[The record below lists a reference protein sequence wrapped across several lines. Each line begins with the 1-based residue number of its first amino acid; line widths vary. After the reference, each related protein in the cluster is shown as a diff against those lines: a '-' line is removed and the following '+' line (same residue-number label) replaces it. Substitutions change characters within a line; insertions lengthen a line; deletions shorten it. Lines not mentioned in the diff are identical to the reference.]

1 MKFQLKDDL
10 SQIQRMV
17 GLFYFGHQPPKVV
30 EEVKEIEG
38 KKVTVKTTYE
48 FDINKQPD
56 SLRNPHNFIL
66 QLMTMVRE
74 TNKMTNDIN
83 VIRNIYLENRSKFAW
98 PRDDREATA
107 ILTDFFNEAS
117 FVKRVTLH
125 QQYINKSKTR
135 MKSLFTL
142 YYVEIS
148 DNNKLVNMV
157 ANGDNGYN
165 ILKKVQSKDHK
176 DDHLKP
182 NNEKKETKKIDRE
195 RLDKLAK
202 PKDKWKLGKRLIE
215 LQKMF
220 PHDRV
225 LERMI
230 KEEFSK
236 NQQFR
241 YPAEYDVYNKQ
252 EDDKMKVFSDGSK
265 GLKKID
271 SAYGSVK
278 LETFK

>member
-1 MKFQLKDDL
+1 
-10 SQIQRMV
+10 
-17 GLFYFGHQPPKVV
+17 
-30 EEVKEIEG
+30 
-38 KKVTVKTTYE
+38 
-48 FDINKQPD
+48 
-56 SLRNPHNFIL
+56 
-66 QLMTMVRE
+66 
-74 TNKMTNDIN
+74 MTNDVN
-83 VIRNIYLENRSKFAW
+83 AVRNIYLENRSKFTW
-98 PRDDREATA
+98 PRDDRDANN
-107 ILTDFFNEAS
+107 ILTDFFSEAS
-117 FVKRVTLH
+117 FIKRITLH
-125 QQYINKSKTR
+125 QQHINKSKTR
-135 MKSLFTL
+135 MKSLYTL
-142 YYVEIS
+142 YYVELS

-157 ANGDNGYN
+157 SYGDNGYN
-165 ILKKVQSKDHK
+165 ILKKAQSKDHK
-176 DDHLKP
+176 EE
-182 NNEKKETKKIDRE
+182 NKKAITDPKKAKKIDKE

-241 YPAEYDVYNKQ
+241 YPAEYDVYNKEQ
-252 EDDKMKVFSDGSK
+252 DDKLKIFSDGII

-278 LETFK
+278 LENFKQDDKGTLAGEKRKIALEAKAKIAFEK